1 VTQPG
6 RGGQQPAPINS
17 AAGQA
22 TVVGTQPGVS
32 GGIVRARQVII
43 SGAGDGVFVYDG
55 SGNLIGSWV
64 GPSGDMTVG
73 PVTGP
78 QVVILPG
85 SSGTAS
91 EVAFPVPSP
100 PALAAAA
107 NLAASGGPPAL
118 FLVSGPQ
125 LAAAGFTDWVQIEMA
140 SDDGVS
146 TEATCYFNYVTTLG
160 VPEVIG
166 SFNGNG
172 WQLGTTAVS
181 GTLTINGTDIV
192 LALSGQPTTTDGLTD
207 GTINGSSSTTGLPN
221 GGTQGTSGAASAG
234 TAHTHGPGSYSVTNG
249 MHSHTAGSY
258 AVTNGQ
264 HAHDLPVI

>member
-1 VTQPG
+1 MTQPG
-6 RGGQQPAPINS
+6 RGGQQPAPLNS

-22 TVVGTQPGVS
+22 TAVGTQPGVS

-55 SGNLIGSWV
+55 SGNLIGAWV
-64 GPSGDMTVG
+64 GPSGDVTVG

-78 QVVILPG
+78 QVLILPG
-85 SSGTAS
+85 SSGSAS

-100 PALAAAA
+100 VLETAA
-107 NLAASGGPPAL
+107 NLAASGGTPSL

-125 LAAAGFTDWVQIEMA
+125 LAAAGETDWVQIEMA
-140 SDDGVS
+140 SNSGAG
-146 TEATCYFNYVTTLG
+146 EATCSFNYVTTLG

-166 SFNGNG
+166 SFSGNG

-192 LALSGQPTTTDGLTD
+192 LALSGQPTTTNGLTD
-207 GTINGSSSTTGLPN
+207 GTISGSSSTTGLPN
-221 GGTQGTSGAASAG
+221 GAISGTSGAQSAG

-258 AVTNGQ
+258 AVTNGM
-264 HAHDLPVI
+264 HSHDLPTF